1 MGAHDHAMAT
11 EPSTDAAAG
20 QVSTAAAEVYE
31 QFFVPALFRQF
42 AEPMLDVVAA
52 GDGDR
57 LLDVGAGTG
66 VVGRAA
72 LKRVGGR
79 GSVVAVDPNEGML
92 TVAERLAPAMDTRR
106 GVAEQLPVDRA
117 EMNCVTCQFAL
128 MFLSDRR
135 RAVEEMRRV
144 LRPGGRVAVAT
155 WASVG
160 DSPGYAA
167 MVELLEE
174 EIGDGAADALRAP
187 FCLGTPELIGDVL
200 RQSFE
205 DVTVV
210 RREGQARFTS
220 LDDWLYTEI
229 RGWTLAEHI
238 DDDQYARLR
247 RAAATRLARFVTGDG
262 AVRFAVPA
270 LIAAASV

>member
-1 MGAHDHAMAT
+1 MGAHDHAMGT

-72 LKRVGGR
+72 LKRVGAR

-92 TVAERLAPAMDTRR
+92 TVAERLAPAMDTRP
-106 GVAEQLPVDRA
+106 GVAEKLPVDRA

-128 MFLSDRR
+128 MFFSDRR

-174 EIGDGAADALRAP
+174 EIGDWAADALRAP

>member
-1 MGAHDHAMAT
+1 MPTRGRSRRQPRRCT
-11 EPSTDAAAG
+11 K
-20 QVSTAAAEVYE
+20 
-31 QFFVPALFRQF
+31 QFFVPALFGQF
-42 AEPMLDVVAA
+42 AEPMLDAVAA
-52 GDGDR
+52 VDGDR

-66 VVGRAA
+66 VVARAA
-72 LKRVGGR
+72 LKRVGAR

-92 TVAERLAPAMDTRR
+92 TVAKRLAPAMDIRR

-117 EMNCVTCQFAL
+117 EIDCVTSQFAL
-128 MFLSDRR
+128 MFFSDRR

-144 LRPGGRVAVAT
+144 LRPGGRVAAAT

-174 EIGDGAADALRAP
+174 TIGDWAADALRAP

-200 RQSFE
+200 RESFE

-210 RREGQARFTS
+210 RRDGQAHFRS

-229 RGWTLAEHI
+229 RGWTLAERV
-238 DDDQYARLR
+238 DDDQYTRLR
-247 RAAATRLARFVTGDG
+247 RAAAMRLARFVTGDG
-262 AVRFAVPA
+262 SVRFAVPA
-270 LIAAASV
+270 LIATAAV